1 MYCMVVIR
9 SYESSDREA
18 VMRVQFETGLL
29 GGCMSVVL
37 DDKWLFSREVAY
49 YLDEEPESVF
59 VAVDEGVVVGYV
71 LGCLDDSSHFSL
83 RALLVQVKSIFAQW
97 FSLSRSD
104 RVFWGGRLRWV
115 LRAVVGPERKLET
128 PPNAGHLHINVL
140 PRARGQGVGSLLLE
154 RFFAYARSCGVS
166 CLHADGF
173 LTRLNPN
180 ASFWERHGFA
190 VYSQVRTSMWRRV
203 FPGEEVFVVVY
214 VKKL

>member
-1 MYCMVVIR
+1 MCCMVVIR

-29 GGCMSVVL
+29 GGCMSAVL
-37 DDKWLFSREVAY
+37 DDEWLFTREVAY

-59 VAVDEGVVVGYV
+59 VAVDEGEVVGYV
-71 LGCLDDSSHFSL
+71 LGCLDDSNHSSL
-83 RALLVQVKSIFAQW
+83 RALLAQVKHILTRW
-97 FSLSRSD
+97 FSLSRTD
-104 RVFWGGRLRWV
+104 RVFWGGRLCWLV
-115 LRAVVGPERKLET
+115 RAVIGPERKLAT

-140 PRARGQGVGSLLLE
+140 PRARGEGVGSLLLE
-154 RFFAYARSCGVS
+154 RFFSYARSNGVS

-180 ASFWERHGFA
+180 ASFWGRHGFS
-190 VYSQVRTSMWRRV
+190 VFSQVRTSMWRRV